1 MGYKALRLHGVT
13 YFLGCH
19 SEISLLAVVTDI
31 VESARSIPYGGIHLL
46 EIMYSLQSPHTSR

>member
-46 EIMYSLQSPHTSR
+46 EIMYSLQRVHNF